1 MYGVP
6 IIIGIVNFASKSIL
20 RFLTTLN
27 KSQEI
32 PSLRYHQAINT
43 MLISFLNIGVIVLL
57 VNISIKQ
64 TLPIPILQGR
74 YDEFSVEWYR
84 LVGSNINVQII
95 ILILSSNATNLIMQM
110 VAWCKL
116 CKDRGFS
123 CDNRNTKQ
131 LSQYDYEA
139 VHTGPDPGMDIKYA
153 SMLTVIY
160 VVMLYGSGIPILY
173 LIAAFY
179 FLVTYW
185 VDKQL
190 VLNHYRKAEM
200 YDENLAIQT
209 LSWYKYAILLH
220 LIGGILMY
228 SNANILPVAAEDLKT
243 QFNE

>member
-57 VNISIKQ
+57 VNLSIKQ

-95 ILILSSNATNLIMQM
+95 ILILSSNATNLIM
-110 VAWCKL
+110 
-116 CKDRGFS
+116 
-123 CDNRNTKQ
+123 
-131 LSQYDYEA
+131 
-139 VHTGPDPGMDIKYA
+139 
-153 SMLTVIY
+153 
-160 VVMLYGSGIPILY
+160 
-173 LIAAFY
+173 
-179 FLVTYW
+179 
-185 VDKQL
+185 
-190 VLNHYRKAEM
+190 
-200 YDENLAIQT
+200 
-209 LSWYKYAILLH
+209 
-220 LIGGILMY
+220 
-228 SNANILPVAAEDLKT
+228 
-243 QFNE
+243 